1 MRYTTSDMKRNI
13 KTLLLLSFATAA
25 SLCSINLLADDDISM
40 PGMEMPLGIP
50 SLTPVNAASTDS
62 LTATEEN
69 TDSLMAV
76 RRQQAFDLA
85 ATDYENVTRL
95 RSQGEPEESYFPE
108 VYRCF
113 NLSVEALKLIEP
125 GQPEYARLK
134 GILRDIHRYLE
145 EGAFYYSG
153 KNNSAGMVKFAR
165 AFVDIKTMDEFADD
179 NLQVNANY
187 YPSLVY
193 CAASGAYNEKDYD
206 GAIRYF
212 KEYFATGDPRYREQ
226 IHIFMGQACL
236 NSQNYTLA
244 VTTLNEG
251 VKQFPQNFSMLQLA
265 IQACIDGGM
274 AEYMQDFLDKAIA
287 LRPNDETLLNIQGKL
302 YEDRGEYQKALDLF
316 SRLDM
321 LHPNNLSV
329 TKHIALCYYNIA
341 SNYSN
346 MAVGET
352 DEKTEKKYR
361 RQAKNYFSDA
371 VMKLSQVTAS
381 DPTAVK
387 YLKALAVSHLF
398 LDNKDMFKEVNTR
411 LQALGED
418 PLDEMYM
425 PPVVSYNEKGNRN
438 YEMAGNSVLATEDT
452 PSYSQFAK
460 PFIEDNLAKWTRRG
474 EFEKLSDYQVRV
486 NDQTIQAEYERL
498 SQQAQKDYLD
508 QFSHKLRINDLRLQ
522 PYDANNEVYKIESAY
537 GPILLNVPL
546 KNNEAELFR
555 ANWNNVRFKA
565 PRYYIKND
573 KVQLSSI
580 TFVTPANKTYTYNV
594 NDEITYA
601 NTRVDIDFEAILR
614 KANADMAG
622 NSAPTDGGKVRIT
635 LKSDVDTDI
644 PETNKRAPN
653 TVAVIIA
660 NEDYAN
666 VSQVKSALN
675 DGEAFRLYCTRTLGI
690 PEQNVRFYSNATLG
704 SMLRSIADLRHT
716 VDALGPDSDVIFY
729 YAGHGM
735 PDESTHDAFLL
746 PVDADGMIT
755 ESCYPLSRLYKEL
768 ADLKAS
774 SVMVFLDA
782 CFSGAQRD
790 GGMLMAARGVAIKP
804 KTTAPAGNMFVLSAA
819 SDKETALPYAEKNH
833 GMFTYFLLKKL
844 QETKGNATLKEISD
858 YVIDKVKVQSNLVNK
873 KPQTPSVTTSGTM
886 TRNYTKKKLR
896 P

>member
-1 MRYTTSDMKRNI
+1 MKKHI
-13 KTLLLLSFATAA
+13 SHLLFLSFAALTA
-25 SLCSINLLADDDISM
+25 LFNLTMTADDSNPSGM
-40 PGMEMPLGIP
+40 PAMEMPLDLP
-50 SLTPVNAASTDS
+50 TLSDLSPADPATADSAAMAENADS
-62 LTATEEN
+62 L
-69 TDSLMAV
+69 LMV
-76 RRQQAFDLA
+76 RRTEAFNLA
-85 ATDYENVTRL
+85 VSDYEKVRGL
-95 RSQGEPEESYFPE
+95 RAQGEPEETYFPE

-113 NLSVEALKLIEP
+113 INSSDALGMLEP
-125 GQPEYARLK
+125 GMPEYNRVK
-134 GILRDIHRYLE
+134 GILRDMHRYLE
-145 EGAFYYSG
+145 EGAFHYSG
-153 KNNSAGMVKFAR
+153 KNNSAEMVKFAR
-165 AFVDIKTMDEFADD
+165 AFVDIKTMDAFADD
-179 NLQVNANY
+179 KLPVNEAY
-187 YPSLVY
+187 YPSLIY
-193 CAASGAYNEKDYD
+193 CAASGAYNEKDYE
-206 GAIRYF
+206 GAIKYF
-212 KEYFATGDPRYREQ
+212 KEYFSTGDPRYREQ
-226 IHIFMGQACL
+226 IYIFMGQACL
-236 NSQNYTLA
+236 NSGKYQLA

-251 VKQFPQNFSMLQLA
+251 IKQFPQNFAMLQLA

-274 AEYMQDFLDKAIA
+274 AEYMQDFLDQALAI
-287 LRPNDETLLNIQGKL
+287 RPDDETLLNIQGKL
-302 YEDRGEYQKALDLF
+302 YEDSGEYQKALDIF
-316 SRLDM
+316 NRLDVM
-321 LHPNNLSV
+321 HPDNLSV
-329 TKHIALCYYNIA
+329 NKHIALCYYNIA

-418 PLDEMYM
+418 PLAEMYM
-425 PPVVSYNEKGNRN
+425 PPTFSYNEKGGRN
-438 YEMAGNSVLATEDT
+438 YEMAGNTALATEDT
-452 PSYSQFAK
+452 PTYSQFAK
-460 PFIEDNLAKWTRRG
+460 PFIEDNLANWTRRG
-474 EFEKLSDYQVRV
+474 EFEKLTDYQQRV
-486 NDQTIQAEYERL
+486 NDRTIIAEYERL
-498 SQQAQKDYLD
+498 NEQASRDYLE
-508 QFSHKLRINDLRLQ
+508 QYSHKLRINDLKLQ
-522 PYDANNEVYKIESAY
+522 PYDANNEVYKIESSY

-555 ANWNNVRFKA
+555 ANWDNVRFKA
-565 PRYYIKND
+565 PKYYIKD
-573 KVQLSSI
+573 DRVQLSSI
-580 TFVTPANKTYTYNV
+580 TFVTPANKTYTFNV
-594 NDEITYA
+594 TDEITYA

-614 KANADMAG
+614 KANGDMAD
-622 NSAPTDGGKVRIT
+622 NTPATSGKEVRIT
-635 LKSDVDTDI
+635 LKSDVDTNI
-644 PETNKRAPN
+644 PETGKRADN

-666 VSQVKSALN
+666 VSRVKSAIN
-675 DGEAFRLYCTRTLGI
+675 DGEAFHLYCEKTLGI
-690 PEQNVRFYSNATLG
+690 PAQNIRHYTNATLG
-704 SMLRSIADLRHT
+704 SMLRSIANLRHT
-716 VDALGPDSDVIFY
+716 VDALGQESDVIFY

-735 PDESTHDAFLL
+735 PDEATHDAFLL

-768 ADLKAS
+768 SELKAS

-804 KTTAPAGNMFVLSAA
+804 KTVAPAGNMFVLSAA

-844 QETKGNATLKEISD
+844 QESKGNATLKELSD
-858 YVIDKVKVQSNLVNK
+858 YVIEKVKIQSNLVNK

-886 TRNYTKKKLR
+886 TKNYLKKKLR

>member
-1 MRYTTSDMKRNI
+1 MKRNL
-13 KTLLLLSFATAA
+13 KTLLLISFPIAA
-25 SLCSINLLADDDISM
+25 SFCNPPLFADDDISM
-40 PGMEMPLGIP
+40 PAMEMPIGIP
-50 SLTPVNAASTDS
+50 ALTTTDTAESDSIPAIQENA
-62 LTATEEN
+62 
-69 TDSLMAV
+69 DSLMAV
-76 RRQQAFDLA
+76 RRQQAFEMA
-85 ATDYENVTRL
+85 ASDYENITRL
-95 RSQGEPEESYFPE
+95 RAQGEPEDTYFPE
-108 VYRCF
+108 VYKCF
-113 NLSVEALKLIEP
+113 NHSIEALEMLEQ
-125 GQPEYARLK
+125 GQPEYARTK

-145 EGAFYYSG
+145 EGAFFYSG
-153 KNNSAGMVKFAR
+153 KNNSAEMVKFAR
-165 AFVDIKTMDEFADD
+165 AFVDIKTMDEFAAD
-179 NLQVNANY
+179 NLQVNASY

-193 CAASGAYNEKDYD
+193 CAASGAYNEKDFN
-206 GAIRYF
+206 GAIKYF

-226 IHIFMGQACL
+226 IYIFMGQACL
-236 NSQNYTLA
+236 NSQNYGLA

-251 VKQFPQNFSMLQLA
+251 VRQFPQNFSMHQLA

-274 AEYMQDFLDKAIA
+274 AEYMQDFLDKALV

-302 YEDRGEYQKALDLF
+302 YEDRGEYQQALDLF

-352 DEKTEKKYR
+352 DEKNEKKYR
-361 RQAKNYFSDA
+361 RQAKNYFADA
-371 VMKLSQVTAS
+371 VTKLSQVTSS

-425 PPVVSYNEKGNRN
+425 PPTFSYNEKGNRN
-438 YEMAGNSVLATEDT
+438 YEMAGNSALATEDT
-452 PSYSQFAK
+452 PTYSQFAK

-474 EFEKLSDYQVRV
+474 EFEKLSDYQTRV
-486 NDQTIQAEYERL
+486 NDQTILAEYERL
-498 SQQAQKDYLD
+498 SAQAQRDYLD
-508 QFSHKLRINDLRLQ
+508 KYSHKLRINDLRLQ
-522 PYDANNEVYKIESAY
+522 PYDANNEVYKIESEY

-555 ANWNNVRFKA
+555 ANWNNIRFKA

-573 KVQLSSI
+573 RVQFSSI
-580 TFVTPANKTYTYNV
+580 TFVTPTNKTYTYNV
-594 NDEITYA
+594 NDEINYA

-614 KANADMAG
+614 KANGDLADS
-622 NSAPTDGGKVRIT
+622 NRQTDNDKVRIT

-644 PETNKRAPN
+644 PETGKRAPN

-666 VSQVKSALN
+666 VSRVRSALN
-675 DGEAFRLYCTRTLGI
+675 DGEAFRLYCTKTLGI

-716 VDALGPDSDVIFY
+716 VDALGPGSDVIFY

-804 KTTAPAGNMFVLSAA
+804 KTAAPAGNMFVLSAA

-844 QETKGNATLKEISD
+844 QQTKGNATLKELSD
-858 YVIDKVKVQSNLVNK
+858 YVIDKVKVQSNLINK
-873 KPQTPSVTTSGTM
+873 KPQTPSVSTSGTM
-886 TRNYTKKKLR
+886 TRDYTKKKLR

>member
-1 MRYTTSDMKRNI
+1 MKKHI
-13 KTLLLLSFATAA
+13 SLLLISFLATAGA
-25 SLCSINLLADDDISM
+25 FISFNVLAEDTPSM
-40 PGMEMPLGIP
+40 PVMEMPLGLP
-50 SLTPVNAASTDS
+50 GLAPDTEADS
-62 LTATEEN
+62 LALNPAN
-69 TDSLMAV
+69 TDSLEMV

-85 ATDYENVTRL
+85 VTDYDTMRSL
-95 RSQGEPEESYFPE
+95 RAQGEPDDVCFPA

-113 NLSVEALKLIEP
+113 TDGTAALRLQEA
-125 GQPEYARLK
+125 GTPEYNRLK
-134 GILRDIHRYLE
+134 GILRDIHRLLE

-153 KNNSAGMVKFAR
+153 KNNSPEMVKFAR
-165 AFVDIKTMDEFADD
+165 AFVDIKTDESFADD
-179 NLQVNANY
+179 NLQVNNTY
-187 YPSLVY
+187 YPSLIY
-193 CAASGAYNEKDYD
+193 CAASGAYNEKDYEN
-206 GAIRYF
+206 AIRYF
-212 KEYFATGDPRYREQ
+212 KEYFTTGDPRYREQ
-226 IHIFMGQACL
+226 IYIFMGQACL
-236 NSQNYTLA
+236 NTQNYPLA
-244 VTTLNEG
+244 ITTLREG
-251 VKQFPQNFSMLQLA
+251 TKQFPQNYSMLQLA

-274 AEYMQDFLDKAIA
+274 AEYMQDFLDMALQ

-302 YEDRGEYQKALDLF
+302 YEDAGEYQKARDLW

-321 LHPNNLSV
+321 LHPDNLSV
-329 TKHIALCYYNIA
+329 TKHLGLCYYNIA

-346 MAVGET
+346 MAVGAD

-361 RQAKNYFSDA
+361 RQARNYFSDA
-371 VMKLSQVTAS
+371 VTKLTQVTAS

-387 YLKALAVSHLF
+387 YLKALAVSYLF
-398 LDNKDMFKEVNTR
+398 LDNKDMFQDVNVR

-425 PPVVSYNEKGNRN
+425 PPTFSYNEKGGRN
-438 YEMAGNSVLATEDT
+438 YEQAGNSLLATEDT
-452 PSYSQFAK
+452 PTYSQFAK
-460 PFIEDNLAKWTRRG
+460 PFIEENLAKWTRRG
-474 EFEKLSDYQVRV
+474 EFEKVEDYQKRV
-486 NDQTIQAEYERL
+486 NDQTIIAEYDRL
-498 SQQAQKDYLD
+498 NTQASKDYLD
-508 QFSHKLRINDLRLQ
+508 QFGHKLRINDLRLQ
-522 PYDANNEVYKIESAY
+522 PYDANNEVYKIESSY

-555 ANWNNVRFKA
+555 ANWANTHFKA
-565 PRYYIKND
+565 PKFYIKND
-573 KVQLSSI
+573 RVQLSSI
-580 TFVTPANKTYTYNV
+580 TFVTPTNKTYTFNV
-594 NDEITYA
+594 DDEITYA

-614 KANADMAG
+614 RANGDMAD
-622 NSAPTDGGKVRIT
+622 NSTTSGDGGSVRIT

-644 PETNKRAPN
+644 PETGKQAPN

-666 VSQVKSALN
+666 VSKVRSALN
-675 DGEAFRLYCTRTLGI
+675 DGEAFRLYCSKTLGI
-690 PEQNVRFYSNATLG
+690 PDQNIRYYSNATLG

-716 VDALGPDSDVIFY
+716 IDALGPGSDVIFY

-755 ESCYPLSRLYKEL
+755 ESCSPLSRLYKEL
-768 ADLKAS
+768 ADLNAA

-819 SDKETALPYAEKNH
+819 SDKETALPYTEKNH
-833 GMFTYFLLKKL
+833 GMFTYYLLKKL
-844 QETKGNATLKEISD
+844 QQTKGNVTLKELGD
-858 YVIDKVKVQSNLVNK
+858 YVTDQVKRQSNLINK

-886 TRNYTKKKLR
+886 TKEYLKKKLR

>member
-1 MRYTTSDMKRNI
+1 MKKHISYLMLMIIPVMALIAN
-13 KTLLLLSFATAA
+13 LSVT
-25 SLCSINLLADDDISM
+25 ADDSTPTSSTM
-40 PGMEMPLGIP
+40 PSMEMPMALP
-50 SLTPVNAASTDS
+50 TLSDKTMSDAADSAAMALNADS
-62 LTATEEN
+62 ILN
-69 TDSLMAV
+69 V
-76 RRQQAFDLA
+76 RRNEAFGLA
-85 ATDYENVTRL
+85 VADYENICRM
-95 RSQGEPEESYFPE
+95 RAQGEPEDTYFPE

-113 NLSVEALKLIEP
+113 NHNIDALAILEP
-125 GQPEYARLK
+125 GMPEYARVK
-134 GILRDIHRYLE
+134 GVLRDIHRYLE
-145 EGAFYYSG
+145 EGAFHFSG
-153 KNNSAGMVKFAR
+153 KNNSAEMVKFAR
-165 AFVDIKTMDEFADD
+165 AFVDIKIMDEFADD
-179 NLQVNANY
+179 NLAVNEAY
-187 YPSLVY
+187 YPSLIY
-193 CAASGAYNEKDYD
+193 CAASGAYNEKDYE
-206 GAIRYF
+206 GAIKYF
-212 KEYFATGDPRYREQ
+212 KEYFSTGDPRYREQ
-226 IHIFMGQACL
+226 IYIFMAQACL
-236 NSQNYTLA
+236 NTANHQLA

-274 AEYMQDFLDKAIA
+274 AEYMQDFLDKALR
-287 LRPNDETLLNIQGKL
+287 LRPGDETLLNIQGKL
-302 YEDRGEYQKALDLF
+302 YEDRGEYRKALDLF
-316 SRLDM
+316 QQLDM
-321 LHPNNLSV
+321 LHPDNLSV
-329 TKHIALCYYNIA
+329 NKHIALCYYNIA

-346 MAVGET
+346 MAVGEA
-352 DEKTEKKYR
+352 DEKAEKKYR

-371 VMKLSQVTAS
+371 VHKLSQVTAS

-387 YLKALAVSHLF
+387 YLKALAVSYLF
-398 LDNKDMFKEVNTR
+398 LDNKEMFQEVNTR

-418 PLDEMYM
+418 PLAEMYM
-425 PPVVSYNEKGNRN
+425 PPTFSYNEKGGRN
-438 YEMAGNSVLATEDT
+438 YQMAGNSSLATEDT
-452 PSYSQFAK
+452 PTYSQFAK
-460 PFIEDNLAKWTRRG
+460 PFIEENLAKWTRRG
-474 EFEKLSDYQVRV
+474 EFEKLADYQTRV
-486 NDQTIQAEYERL
+486 NDQTIIAEYERL
-498 SQQAQKDYLD
+498 NAQASHDYLE
-508 QFSHKLRINDLRLQ
+508 QYSHKLRINDLRLQ

-555 ANWNNVRFKA
+555 ANWENIHFKA
-565 PRYYIKND
+565 PKYYIKND
-573 KVQLSSI
+573 RVQLASI
-580 TFVTPANKTYTYNV
+580 TFVTPANKSYTFNV

-614 KANADMAG
+614 NANANLAA
-622 NSAPTDGGKVRIT
+622 NSYSPDDNKGIRIT

-644 PETNKRAPN
+644 PETGKSAPN

-666 VSQVKSALN
+666 VSKVKSAIN
-675 DGEAFRLYCTRTLGI
+675 DGEAFRLYCEKTLGI
-690 PEQNVRFYSNATLG
+690 PAHNIRYYTDATLG
-704 SMLRSIADLRHT
+704 TMLRSIADLRHT
-716 VDALGPDSDVIFY
+716 IDALGPGSDVIFY

-735 PDESTHDAFLL
+735 PDEATHDAFLL

-768 ADLKAS
+768 ADMKAA

-844 QETKGNATLKEISD
+844 KESKGNATLKEISD
-858 YVIDKVKVQSNLVNK
+858 YVIDKVKIQSNLINK

-886 TRNYTKKKLR
+886 TRNYLKKKLR